1 VGDKEACALTA
12 FYAEWLVWA
21 LPFISIPFVL
31 VLSRWRR
38 IRDWFAAIVV
48 GISFLLAVSLLMNV
62 QGGRVID
69 SSIPWLSAYG
79 FTLTAHI
86 DGLAAFLAVIVNS
99 LGFLIVVY
107 SQGYMEHETGLPRYY
122 SLVLLFIGA
131 MTGLVIAGNF
141 LQLYVFWE
149 IVGICSAFLIAFW
162 YDRPEAVRAGLKAF
176 LVTRVGDAALLIG
189 FVWLYANAG
198 SVDFQKLT
206 LMASQGFIPASLLT
220 TTGILV
226 LVGAMGK
233 SAQVPLHIWLPDAM
247 EGPTTVSALIHAATM
262 VNAGVYLVARTY
274 PIFSSSSTW
283 LTGVGWVGVIS
294 ALLAA
299 SVATVTM
306 DIKRVLAYS
315 TISQLG
321 LMFAALGTGT
331 SGGWFAS
338 QFHLMSQ
345 GFFKA
350 LGFLAAGS
358 IIHMLGTR
366 DMVDMGGLRKRMPLT
381 FIAFLFF
388 TLALAGV
395 PPFVGFWSK
404 DLIITELSLANMNGQ
419 VLLVLLVSILTSFY
433 MFRALFKVFFGPE
446 SRMAT
451 ERDVHEA
458 PRIMT
463 IPLMIL
469 SACVLVL
476 GFTEEGAATL
486 LGFSQ
491 ALSFE
496 LPIVAASMVAILAGF
511 VPSYFTFYMATPNPK
526 TLLQDHPS
534 LGSLR
539 NVMLAG
545 YGFDA
550 LYLAVFVK
558 PFSRIS
564 NAVRSMQTGVL
575 AKNLWPMLAVLLI
588 LVLWLATRT

>member
-1 VGDKEACALTA
+1 MSIL
-12 FYAEWLVWA
+12 YAEWLVWG
-21 LPFISIPFVL
+21 LPFIAIPFVL
-31 VLSRWRR
+31 LLSKWPKVRN
-38 IRDWFAAIVV
+38 WFAAAIVC
-48 GISFLLAVSLLMNV
+48 ITFLLAVSLLLDV
-62 QGGRVID
+62 QSGQTIT
-69 SSIPWLSAYG
+69 SSIPWLSAYN
-79 FTLTAHI
+79 FTVTAHV
-86 DGLAAFLAVIVNS
+86 DGLTAFLAVVVNS
-99 LGFLIVVY
+99 LGLLIVVY
-107 SQGYMEHETGLPRYY
+107 SQGYMGHEKGLPRYY

-131 MTGLVIAGNF
+131 MTGLVVAGNF
-141 LQLYVFWE
+141 LQLYIFWE

-189 FVWLYANAG
+189 FVWLYATTG
-198 SVDFQKLT
+198 TIDFQKLGS
-206 LMASQGFIPASLLT
+206 MASQGVIPASVIT
-220 TTGILV
+220 ATGILI

-233 SAQVPLHIWLPDAM
+233 SAQVPLHVWLPDAM

-283 LTGVGWVGVIS
+283 LTAVGWVGVVS

-299 SVATVTM
+299 SIATVTM

-321 LMFAALGTGT
+321 FMFVALGTGT
-331 SGGWFAS
+331 PGGWFAS

-366 DMVDMGGLRKRMPLT
+366 NMADMGGLRKRMPIT
-381 FIAFLFF
+381 FVAFLCS
-388 TLALAGV
+388 TLAISGV

-404 DLIITELSLANMNGQ
+404 DLIMTQLSLANLNAQLILMLAAS
-419 VLLVLLVSILTSFY
+419 VLTSFY

-446 SRMAT
+446 SKMAQ
-451 ERDVHEA
+451 EKDLHEA

-463 IPLMIL
+463 IPLLIL
-469 SACVLVL
+469 SVCVLVL
-476 GFTEEGAATL
+476 GFTEQSAAGL
-486 LGFSQ
+486 LGLTQGLEFD
-491 ALSFE
+491 
-496 LPIVAASMVAILAGF
+496 LPIIGMSILAILIGF
-511 VPSYFTFYMATPNPK
+511 TPSYMAFYLNRPNPQ
-526 TLLQDHPS
+526 TFLETHGALQKIREV
-534 LGSLR
+534 L
-539 NVMLAG
+539 VAG

-558 PFSRIS
+558 PFTRIS
-564 NAVRSMQTGVL
+564 NTVRSIQTGIL
-575 AKNLWPMLAVLLI
+575 AKNLWPMLAVLLLLAI
-588 LVLWLATRT
+588 WLVMR

>member
-1 VGDKEACALTA
+1 LTGL
-12 FYAEWLVWA
+12 YAEWLVWA
-21 LPFISIPFVL
+21 LPFIAIPL
-31 VLSRWRR
+31 VLLLSRSPKV
-38 IRDWFAAIVV
+38 RDWFAASIA
-48 GISFLLAVSLLMNV
+48 GITFLLAVSLLLDV
-62 QGGRVID
+62 ETGHTIT
-69 SSIPWLSAYG
+69 SSVSWLPAYG
-79 FTLTAHI
+79 FTVTVHV
-86 DGLAAFLAVIVNS
+86 DGLAAFLAVVVNS

-107 SQGYMEHETGLPRYY
+107 SQGYMGHEKGLPRYY

-131 MTGLVIAGNF
+131 MTGLVLAGNF
-141 LQLYVFWE
+141 LQLYIFWE

-162 YDRPEAVRAGLKAF
+162 YDKPEAIRAGLKAF

-189 FVWLYANAG
+189 FVWLYVTTG
-198 SVDFQKLT
+198 TIDFQKLST
-206 LMASQGFIPASLLT
+206 LATQGAIPLSLLT
-220 TTGILV
+220 MTGILI

-233 SAQVPLHIWLPDAM
+233 SAQVPLHVWLPDAM

-274 PIFSSSSTW
+274 PIFSFSQTW
-283 LTGVGWVGVIS
+283 LSAVGWVGIIS

-299 SVATVTM
+299 SIATVTM

-321 LMFAALGTGT
+321 FMFAALGTGT
-331 SGGWFAS
+331 PGGWFAS

-366 DMVDMGGLRKRMPLT
+366 DMAEMGGLRKRMPLT
-381 FIAFLFF
+381 FIAFLFS

-404 DLIITELSLANMNGQ
+404 DLIITELSLANLNIQ
-419 VLLVLLVSILTSFY
+419 AVLVLVVSMLTSFY

-446 SRMAT
+446 SKMAQDKDL
-451 ERDVHEA
+451 REA
-458 PRIMT
+458 PKIMT

-476 GFTEEGAATL
+476 GFTEEWAAGL
-486 LGFSQ
+486 LGLEQ
-491 ALSFE
+491 ALVFE
-496 LPIVAASMVAILAGF
+496 LPIIGASILAILVGLA
-511 VPSYFTFYMATPNPK
+511 PSYFAFYQGKPNPQ
-526 TLLQDHPS
+526 TFLQEHPS

-539 NVMLAG
+539 KVMLAG
-545 YGFDA
+545 YEFDA
-550 LYLAVFVK
+550 LYLAVFVR

-564 NAVRSMQTGVL
+564 NAVRSIQTGIL
-575 AKNLWPMLAVLLI
+575 AKNLWPMLAVLL
-588 LVLWLATRT
+588 LLAIWMVMNL

>member
-1 VGDKEACALTA
+1 LIAP
-12 FYAEWLVWA
+12 YAEWLVWA
-21 LPFISIPFVL
+21 LPFIAIPFVL
-31 VLSRWRR
+31 LLSRWRKA
-38 IRDWFAAIVV
+38 RDWFAAIIV
-48 GISFLLAVSLLMNV
+48 GITFLLAVSLLLDV
-62 QGGRVID
+62 QSSGTIE
-69 SSIPWLSAYG
+69 SSIPWISAYG
-79 FTLTAHI
+79 FTVTAHV
-86 DGLAAFLAVIVNS
+86 DGLAAFLVVVVNS

-107 SQGYMEHETGLPRYY
+107 SQGYMGHETGLPRYY

-131 MTGLVIAGNF
+131 MTGLVVAGNF
-141 LQLYVFWE
+141 LQLYIFWE

-189 FVWLYANAG
+189 FVWLYVTTG
-198 SVDFQKLT
+198 SVDFQKLSS
-206 LMASQGFIPASLLT
+206 LASQGAIPASLLT
-220 TTGILV
+220 MTGILI

-233 SAQVPLHIWLPDAM
+233 SAQVPLHVWLPDAM

-283 LTGVGWVGVIS
+283 LSTVGWVGIIS

-299 SVATVTM
+299 SIATVTM

-366 DMVDMGGLRKRMPLT
+366 DMAEMGGLRKRMPLT
-381 FIAFLFF
+381 FIAFLFS
-388 TLALAGV
+388 TLALTGV

-404 DLIITELSLANMNGQ
+404 DLIITELSLAQMNIQ
-419 VLLVLLVSILTSFY
+419 ALLVIVVSMLTSFY
-433 MFRALFKVFFGPE
+433 MFRALFKVFFGNE
-446 SRMAT
+446 SNLAV
-451 ERDVHEA
+451 EKDVHEA
-458 PRIMT
+458 PKIMT

-469 SACVLVL
+469 SACVVVL
-476 GFTEEGAATL
+476 GFAETNAASL
-486 LGFSQ
+486 LGLTQ
-491 ALSFE
+491 ALTLE
-496 LPIVAASMVAILAGF
+496 LPIVGASVLAILVGF
-511 VPSYFTFYMATPNPK
+511 APSYLAFYLRRPNPEIF
-526 TLLQDHPS
+526 LQQHPT

-539 NVMLAG
+539 KVMLAG

-550 LYLAVFVK
+550 FYLTVIVSPLA
-558 PFSRIS
+558 RIS
-564 NAVRSMQTGVL
+564 NFARSIQTGIL
-575 AKNLWPMLAVLLI
+575 AKNLWPMLAVLLLI
-588 LVLWLATRT
+588 VLWLVTRT

>member
-1 VGDKEACALTA
+1 
-12 FYAEWLVWA
+12 
-21 LPFISIPFVL
+21 VL
-31 VLSRWRR
+31 LLSRWHKV
-38 IRDWFAAIVV
+38 RDWFAATIV
-48 GISFLLAVSLLMNV
+48 GITFLLAVSLLLDV
-62 QGGRVID
+62 QSGRTID

-79 FTLTAHI
+79 FTVTAHV
-86 DGLAAFLAVIVNS
+86 DGLAAFLAVVVNS

-107 SQGYMEHETGLPRYY
+107 SQGYMGHETGLPRYY

-131 MTGLVIAGNF
+131 MTGLVLAGNF
-141 LQLYVFWE
+141 LQLYIFWE

-162 YDRPEAVRAGLKAF
+162 YDKPEAVRAGLKAF

-189 FVWLYANAG
+189 FVSLYVNTG
-198 SVDFQKLT
+198 SVDFQKLGT
-206 LMASQGFIPASLLT
+206 LASQGIIPVSLLT
-220 TTGILV
+220 TTGILI

-233 SAQVPLHIWLPDAM
+233 SAQVPLHVWLPDAM

-283 LTGVGWVGVIS
+283 ITTVGWVGIIS

-299 SVATVTM
+299 SIATVTT

-366 DMVDMGGLRKRMPLT
+366 DMREMGGLRKRMPLT
-381 FIAFLFF
+381 FIAFLFS
-388 TLALAGV
+388 TLALTGV

-404 DLIITELSLANMNGQ
+404 DLIITELSLANMNIQ
-419 VLLVLLVSILTSFY
+419 ALLVLVVSMLTSFY
-433 MFRALFKVFFGPE
+433 MFRALFKVFFGRE
-446 SRMAT
+446 SKIAQ
-451 ERDVHEA
+451 EKDLHEA
-458 PRIMT
+458 PKIMT

-469 SACVLVL
+469 SACVVIL
-476 GFTEEGAATL
+476 GFTEENAASLLGLTGTPVLELATVGASILAILVGFAPSYFAFYLGRPNPATL
-486 LGFSQ
+486 LQ
-491 ALSFE
+491 KHPAL
-496 LPIVAASMVAILAGF
+496 
-511 VPSYFTFYMATPNPK
+511 
-526 TLLQDHPS
+526 Q
-534 LGSLR
+534 SLR
-539 NVMLAG
+539 NMILAG

-564 NAVRSMQTGVL
+564 NAVRSIQTGIL
-575 AKNLWPMLAVLLI
+575 AKNLWPMLAVLLLI
-588 LVLWLATRT
+588 ALWLVTRS